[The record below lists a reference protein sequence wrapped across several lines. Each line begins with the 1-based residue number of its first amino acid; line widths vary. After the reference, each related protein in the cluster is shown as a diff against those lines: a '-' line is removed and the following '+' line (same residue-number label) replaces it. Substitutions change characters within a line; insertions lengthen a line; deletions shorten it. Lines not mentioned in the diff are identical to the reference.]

1 MHELLH
7 SVSPTVQQAATDPHS
22 TWDSQTSTGKS
33 RTVSCGVTAPFSWV
47 LVHKV
52 LLCPPRVCFPVL
64 CKFWQLY
71 GGGNGGVLLVIFKW
85 WISAVKPPNPEFFFV
100 ESFITDSVCLL
111 VTGLFRFSIFHDLV
125 LVGFV
130 FLWICPFHLGFQ
142 ICWCTVILSTLS

>member
-7 SVSPTVQQAATDPHS
+7 SVPPTVQQAATDPHP
-22 TWDSQTSTGKS
+22 TWDSQTPTGKS
-33 RTVSCGVTAPFSWV
+33 GTVSWRVTAFPWV

-52 LLCPPRVCFPVL
+52 LLCPPRACFPVL

-71 GGGNGGVLLVIFKW
+71 GVGNGGVLLVIFKW
-85 WISAVKPPNPEFFFV
+85 RISAVKPPNPEFFFV
-100 ESFITDSVCLL
+100 ESFITNSVSLL
-111 VTGLFRFSIFHDLV
+111 VTGLFRFYIFHDIV